1 MKSNVKGHDAKG
13 KEVYGSDLFVE
24 LLKTYGI
31 EYVPANIGATFRGIW
46 ESLVNMREN
55 ALKAGDSGYPEAIS
69 VCHEEIAVAMAHG
82 YAKATGKPLAVI
94 LHDLVGLQH
103 ATMAIYNAWVDRV
116 PIILVGAEGPMDMNN
131 RRPWIDWIHTANFPN
146 QLIRDYVKWD
156 DFPWTMES
164 VPESFA
170 RAYNTAMS
178 KPHGP
183 VYICLDGGYL
193 EKKTSSME
201 LGKYREEHPAP
212 LKIETGTGTLQKLA
226 KEMLDAQYPVI
237 LAGSVGKL
245 QPEAVHALVLLAET
259 TGAAVIDQGD
269 GFSFPNSHSQDL
281 TQGKTDVM
289 RTADFVLALDVNNLE
304 QALSGTN
311 KETREIHSLLGRD
324 AKLVSIGLNDLVQR
338 SWAADYQRLYP
349 VSYSIQADTSAAI
362 PSLTKICVD
371 MIGESGSKCYSTI
384 QERKA
389 KLSKQHDSLVKK
401 IREDSRRGWDDIP
414 ISLPRLASEIWESI
428 KGHDWVLAGGSLH
441 AGPLD
446 GWCRRLWAFEKP
458 GCYYGTSGAGGLG
471 YGLPSSIGVALAYR
485 NDPKKLVINI
495 QSDGDMLFT
504 PSALWTAA
512 HYKLPLLVVM
522 FNNRSYY
529 NDAEHNRLVAAARG
543 RDPDMAFRIGGDIT
557 DPAVDFGK
565 MAQSY
570 GLYGAGPVTSPGE
583 IRNAVEEALKVVMKD
598 RKPALVDIIT
608 KHR

>member
-1 MKSNVKGHDAKG
+1 MRNNGGNHDAEGKG
-13 KEVYGSDLFVE
+13 PYGSDLLVE
-24 LLKTYGI
+24 LLKAYNI

-46 ESLVNMREN
+46 ESLVNLREN
-55 ALKAGDSGYPEAIS
+55 ALKAGDSSYPEAIS

-82 YAKATGKPLAVI
+82 YAKATGKPMAVL

-116 PIILVGAEGPMDMNN
+116 PIILLGAEGPMDINN

-183 VYICLDGGYL
+183 VYLCLDGGYL
-193 EKKTSSME
+193 EKKTSSMD
-201 LGKYREEHPAP
+201 LKKYREEHPAP
-212 LKIETGTGTLQKLA
+212 LKIEAGAGTLQKLA
-226 KEMLDAQYPVI
+226 KEILDAQYPVI

-245 QPEAVHALVLLAET
+245 QPESVQALVQLAET

-269 GFSFPNSHSQDL
+269 GFSFPNNHLQDL
-281 TQGKTDVM
+281 TQGKAETLKA
-289 RTADFVLALDVNNLE
+289 ADFVLALDVNNLE
-304 QALSGTN
+304 QALSRTN
-311 KETREIHSLLGRD
+311 KETREITSLLDGD
-324 AKLVSIGLNDLVQR
+324 AKIVSVGLNDLVQR

-349 VSYSIQADTSAAI
+349 VTYSIQADTSTVI
-362 PSLTKICVD
+362 PSLTKVC
-371 MIGESGSKCYSTI
+371 MEMLHESGNKYSSVI
-384 QERKA
+384 QERKS
-389 KLSKQHDSLVKK
+389 KLSKQHKAQVQKVLENSK
-401 IREDSRRGWDDIP
+401 RGWDDIP

-428 KGHDWVLAGGSLH
+428 KDLDWVLAGGSLH

-446 GWCRRLWAFEKP
+446 GWCRRLWTFDRP
-458 GCYYGTSGAGGLG
+458 GCYFGTSGAGGLG
-471 YGLPSSIGVALAYR
+471 YGLPSSVGVALAYR
-485 NDPKKLVINI
+485 NDPKKLVINV

-512 HYKLPLLVVM
+512 HYRLPLLVVM

-529 NDAEHNRLVAAARG
+529 NDAEHNRLIAAARG
-543 RDPDMAFRIGGDIT
+543 RDPEMAFRIGGDIT
-557 DPAVDFGK
+557 EPAVDFGK

-570 GLYGAGPVTSPGE
+570 GMYGAGPVTSPGE

>member
-1 MKSNVKGHDAKG
+1 MKSNVNGHDAKG
-13 KEVYGSDLFVE
+13 KEVYGSDLLVE

-193 EKKTSSME
+193 EKKTSSMD

-212 LKIETGTGTLQKLA
+212 LKIEAGTGTLQKLA

-245 QPEAVHALVLLAET
+245 QPDSVQALVLLAET

-371 MIGESGSKCYSTI
+371 MIGESGSKYYSTI

-401 IREDSRRGWDDIP
+401 ILEDSRRGWDDIP

-543 RDPDMAFRIGGDIT
+543 RDPDTAFRTGGDIT

>member
-31 EYVPANIGATFRGIW
+31 DYVPANIGATFRGIW

-193 EKKTSSME
+193 EKKTSSMD

-212 LKIETGTGTLQKLA
+212 LKIEAGTGTLQKLA

-245 QPEAVHALVLLAET
+245 QPDSVQALVLLAET

-529 NDAEHNRLVAAARG
+529 NDAEHNRLVATARG
-543 RDPDMAFRIGGDIT
+543 RDPDTAFRIGGDIT